1 MDIQSKQMTKEVE
14 DWINETIS
22 IPNEIFGNLPPCPYA
37 RKAWKDKKVKV
48 TYDRIVSEQD
58 YEKVKSG
65 ELDLIMIIQQ
75 GANVDEQYE
84 FKHYLENTLGKDF
97 VVLEDHPELKE
108 EVGGMNL
115 NFGKPVLFVQN
126 RHKLNEARKFLET
139 TDYYK
144 NFDEEY
150 KNDILSN

>member
-1 MDIQSKQMTKEVE
+1 MTKEVE

-22 IPNEIFGNLPPCPYA
+22 KPNEIFGNLPPCPYA

-75 GANVDEQYE
+75 GANIDELYE

-126 RHKLNEARKFLET
+126 RKKLTEARKFLET
-139 TDYYK
+139 KDYYK

>member
-1 MDIQSKQMTKEVE
+1 MTKEVE
-14 DWINETIS
+14 DWINEVIS
-22 IPNEIFGNLPPCPYA
+22 KPNKIFGNLPPCPYA

-75 GANVDEQYE
+75 GANIDELYE

-126 RHKLNEARKFLET
+126 RKKLTEARKFLET
-139 TDYYK
+139 KDYYK
-144 NFDEEY
+144 NFDKEY
-150 KNDILSN
+150 KDDILSN

>member
-1 MDIQSKQMTKEVE
+1 
-14 DWINETIS
+14 
-22 IPNEIFGNLPPCPYA
+22 
-37 RKAWKDKKVKV
+37 
-48 TYDRIVSEQD
+48 
-58 YEKVKSG
+58 
-65 ELDLIMIIQQ
+65 MIIQQ
-75 GANVDEQYE
+75 GANIDELYE

>member
-1 MDIQSKQMTKEVE
+1 MDIQSKQIIKEVE

-22 IPNEIFGNLPPCPYA
+22 KPNKIFGNLPPCPYA
-37 RKAWKDKKVKV
+37 KKAWRDKKVKV
-48 TYDRIVSEQD
+48 TCDRAVLMED
-58 YEKVKSG
+58 YAKLKSG

-75 GANVDEQYE
+75 DANVDELYE
-84 FKHYLENTLGKDF
+84 FKHYLENNLGKDY

-108 EVGGMNL
+108 EVGDMNL

-126 RHKLNEARKFLET
+126 RDKLNEARKFLES

-144 NFDEEY
+144 NFEKEY
-150 KNDILSN
+150 KDDILSN

>member
-1 MDIQSKQMTKEVE
+1 MDIQRNQMTKEVE
-14 DWINETIS
+14 DWINEVIS
-22 IPNEIFGNLPPCPYA
+22 KPNKIFGNLPPCPYA

-75 GANVDEQYE
+75 GANVDELYE
-84 FKHYLENTLGKDF
+84 FKHYLENTWLSPTDKIA
-97 VVLEDHPELKE
+97 
-108 EVGGMNL
+108 
-115 NFGKPVLFVQN
+115 VQN

>member
-1 MDIQSKQMTKEVE
+1 MTKEVE

-22 IPNEIFGNLPPCPYA
+22 KPNEIFGNLPPCPYA

-75 GANVDEQYE
+75 GANVDELYE

-115 NFGKPVLFVQN
+115 NFGKPVLFIQN
-126 RHKLNEARKFLET
+126 RNKLTEARKFLEST
-139 TDYYK
+139 NYYK
-144 NFDEEY
+144 NFDKEY
-150 KNDILSN
+150 KDDILSN

>member
-1 MDIQSKQMTKEVE
+1 MTKEVE
-14 DWINETIS
+14 DWINEVIS
-22 IPNEIFGNLPPCPYA
+22 KPNKIFGNLPPCPYA

-48 TYDRIVSEQD
+48 TYDRVVSEQD
-58 YEKVKSG
+58 YEKVNSG

-75 GANVDEQYE
+75 GANIDELYE

-126 RHKLNEARKFLET
+126 RKKLTEARKFLES

-144 NFDEEY
+144 NFEKEY
-150 KNDILSN
+150 KDDILSN

>member
-1 MDIQSKQMTKEVE
+1 MLTQ
-14 DWINETIS
+14 INYE
-22 IPNEIFGNLPPCPYA
+22 LQ
-37 RKAWKDKKVKV
+37 KANI
-48 TYDRIVSEQD
+48 TSPT
-58 YEKVKSG
+58 VKS
-65 ELDLIMIIQQ
+65 DLYDSLAQT
-75 GANVDEQYE
+75 V
-84 FKHYLENTLGKDF
+84 LEAIDTVNNLGKDY

-126 RHKLNEARKFLET
+126 RKKLTEARKFLET
-139 TDYYK
+139 KDYYK